1 MTGIVNAV
9 IWWRMSVASVSI
21 NKPLEVIK
29 LNDGKSLTAE
39 ILPFGAIIK
48 SIKFNNQEMTLSVDD
63 PQYYLENPF
72 YLGATV
78 GRYANRIA
86 GGRFS
91 LSGTEYQLDTNN
103 GPNSLH
109 GGVKGFNKV
118 LWQVTQQSES
128 EVELY
133 YCSPDGDQGFP
144 GQLKVWQTISAKN
157 GELTLRFKA
166 TTDKETL
173 VNFTNHCYFNLDG
186 SDSINEH
193 FVQINT
199 NHFLPIDKTSI
210 PLNNGQTVAGTC
222 FDFCTATQLGEAL
235 CAVNPQLEAGNG
247 FDHCYIFNNDG
258 SLKTMATLTSP
269 HTNVS
274 LTLKSTQPGMQLYT
288 ANFVGAPFKARQ
300 AVCFEAQNWPDA
312 PNRENFPKAN
322 LLPEENYEQV
332 IIYAFSE

>member
-1 MTGIVNAV
+1 MRVTSIASDQPLQV
-9 IWWRMSVASVSI
+9 IQLS
-21 NKPLEVIK
+21 
-29 LNDGKSLTAE
+29 DGQNLIAE

-48 SIKFNNQEMTLSVDD
+48 SIKFKKQEMTLSVDD

-86 GGRFS
+86 KGRFS
-91 LSGTEYQLDTNN
+91 LSGTQYQLEANN

-118 LWQVTQQSES
+118 LWQVTKQTES

-133 YCSPDGDQGFP
+133 YCSPDGEQGFP
-144 GQLKVWQTISAKN
+144 GELQVWQTISAKN
-157 GELTLRFKA
+157 GELTLHFKA
-166 TTDKETL
+166 ITNKETL

-186 SDSINEH
+186 SESINEH

-199 NHFLPIDKTSI
+199 DRYLPIDTTSI
-210 PLNNGQTVAGTC
+210 PLNEAALVCGTC
-222 FDFCTATQLGEAL
+222 FDFTKPAQVGEAL
-235 CAVNPQLEAGNG
+235 SAVHPQLEAGNG
-247 FDHCYIFNNDG
+247 FDHCYIFNDDS

-288 ANFVGAPFKARQ
+288 ANFVGSPFKARQ
-300 AVCFEAQNWPDA
+300 ALCFEAQNWPDA

-322 LLPEENYEQV
+322 LLPAEKYEQV

>member
-1 MTGIVNAV
+1 MRVTSIASNQPLQV
-9 IWWRMSVASVSI
+9 IQLS
-21 NKPLEVIK
+21 
-29 LNDGKSLTAE
+29 DGENLTAE

-48 SIKFNNQEMTLSVDD
+48 SIKFKKQEMTLSVDD

-86 GGRFS
+86 KGRFS
-91 LSGTEYQLDTNN
+91 LSGTQYQLEANN

-118 LWQVTQQSES
+118 LWQVTKQTES

-133 YCSPDGDQGFP
+133 YCSPDGEQGFP
-144 GQLKVWQTISAKN
+144 GELQVWQTISAKN
-157 GELTLRFKA
+157 GELTLHFKA
-166 TTDKETL
+166 LTNKETL

-186 SDSINEH
+186 SSSINEH
-193 FVQINT
+193 LVQINT
-199 NHFLPIDKTSI
+199 DRYLPIDTTSI
-210 PLNNGQTVAGTC
+210 PLNEAALVCGTC
-222 FDFCTATQLGEAL
+222 FDFTKPAQVGEAL
-235 CAVNPQLEAGNG
+235 SAVHPQLEAGNG
-247 FDHCYIFNNDG
+247 FDHCYIFNDDS

-288 ANFVGAPFKARQ
+288 ANFVGSPFKARQ
-300 AVCFEAQNWPDA
+300 ALCFEAQNWPDA
-312 PNRENFPKAN
+312 PNRTNFPKAN
-322 LLPEENYEQV
+322 LLPGEDYEQV
-332 IIYAFSE
+332 IIYSFSE

>member
-1 MTGIVNAV
+1 MTSITSNQPLQV
-9 IWWRMSVASVSI
+9 IQLS
-21 NKPLEVIK
+21 
-29 LNDGKSLTAE
+29 DGENLAAE

-48 SIKFNNQEMTLSVDD
+48 SIKFKKQEMTLSVDD

-86 GGRFS
+86 KGRFN
-91 LSGTEYQLDTNN
+91 LSGTQYQLEANN

-118 LWQVTQQSES
+118 LWQVTKQTES

-133 YCSPDGDQGFP
+133 YCSPDGEQGFP
-144 GQLKVWQTISAKN
+144 GELQVWQTISAKN
-157 GELTLRFKA
+157 GELTLHFKA
-166 TTDKETL
+166 LTNKETL

-186 SDSINEH
+186 SSSINEH
-193 FVQINT
+193 LVQINT
-199 NHFLPIDKTSI
+199 DRYLPIDTTSI
-210 PLNNGQTVAGTC
+210 PLNEAALVCGTC
-222 FDFCTATQLGEAL
+222 FDFTKPAQVGEAL
-235 CAVNPQLEAGNG
+235 SAVHPQLEAGNG
-247 FDHCYIFNNDG
+247 FDHCYIFNDDS

-288 ANFVGAPFKARQ
+288 ANFVGSPFKARQ
-300 AVCFEAQNWPDA
+300 ALCFEAQNWPDA

-322 LLPEENYEQV
+322 LLPGEDYEQV
-332 IIYAFSE
+332 IIYSFSE

>member
-1 MTGIVNAV
+1 MRVTSIASNQPLQV
-9 IWWRMSVASVSI
+9 IQLS
-21 NKPLEVIK
+21 
-29 LNDGKSLTAE
+29 DGENLAAE

-48 SIKFNNQEMTLSVDD
+48 SIKFKKQEMTLSVDD

-86 GGRFS
+86 KGRFS
-91 LSGTEYQLDTNN
+91 LSGTQYQLETNN

-109 GGVKGFNKV
+109 GGIKGFNKV
-118 LWQVTQQSES
+118 LWQVTKQTES

-133 YCSPDGDQGFP
+133 YCSPDGEQGFP
-144 GQLKVWQTISAKN
+144 GELQVWQTISAKN
-157 GELTLRFKA
+157 GELTLHFKA
-166 TTDKETL
+166 LTNKETL

-186 SDSINEH
+186 SESINEH
-193 FVQINT
+193 LVQINT
-199 NHFLPIDKTSI
+199 DRYLPIDTTSI
-210 PLNNGQTVAGTC
+210 PLNEAALVCGTC
-222 FDFCTATQLGEAL
+222 FDFTKPAQVGEAL
-235 CAVNPQLEAGNG
+235 SAVHPQLEAGNG
-247 FDHCYIFNNDG
+247 FDHCYIFNDDS

-288 ANFVGAPFKARQ
+288 ANFVGSPFKARQ
-300 AVCFEAQNWPDA
+300 ALCFEAQNWPDA

-322 LLPEENYEQV
+322 LLPAEKYEQV

>member
-1 MTGIVNAV
+1 MRVTSIASNQPLQV
-9 IWWRMSVASVSI
+9 IQLS
-21 NKPLEVIK
+21 
-29 LNDGKSLTAE
+29 DGENLTAE

-48 SIKFNNQEMTLSVDD
+48 SIKFKKQEMTLSVDD

-86 GGRFS
+86 KGRFS
-91 LSGTEYQLDTNN
+91 LSGTQYQLEANN

-118 LWQVTQQSES
+118 LWQVTKQTES

-133 YCSPDGDQGFP
+133 YCSPDGEQGFP
-144 GQLKVWQTISAKN
+144 GELQVWQTISAKN
-157 GELTLRFKA
+157 GELTLHFKA
-166 TTDKETL
+166 LTNKETL

-186 SDSINEH
+186 SSSINEH
-193 FVQINT
+193 LVQINT
-199 NHFLPIDKTSI
+199 DRYLPIDTTSI
-210 PLNNGQTVAGTC
+210 PLNEAALVCGTC
-222 FDFCTATQLGEAL
+222 FDFTKPAQVGEAL
-235 CAVNPQLEAGNG
+235 SAVHPQLEAGNG
-247 FDHCYIFNNDG
+247 FDHCYIFNDDS

-288 ANFVGAPFKARQ
+288 ANFVGSPFKARQ
-300 AVCFEAQNWPDA
+300 ALCFEAQNWPDA

-322 LLPEENYEQV
+322 LLPAEKYEQV
-332 IIYAFSE
+332 IVYAFSE

>member
-1 MTGIVNAV
+1 MRVTSIASNQPLQV
-9 IWWRMSVASVSI
+9 IQLS
-21 NKPLEVIK
+21 
-29 LNDGKSLTAE
+29 DGENLAAE
-39 ILPFGAIIK
+39 IFPFGAIIK
-48 SIKFNNQEMTLSVDD
+48 SIKFKKQEMTLSVDD

-86 GGRFS
+86 KGRFS
-91 LSGTEYQLDTNN
+91 LSGTQYQLEANN

-118 LWQVTQQSES
+118 LWQVTKQTES

-133 YCSPDGDQGFP
+133 YCSPDGEQGFP
-144 GQLKVWQTISAKN
+144 GELQVWQTISAKN
-157 GELTLRFKA
+157 GELTLHFKA
-166 TTDKETL
+166 ITNKETL

-186 SDSINEH
+186 SESINEH
-193 FVQINT
+193 LVQINT
-199 NHFLPIDKTSI
+199 DRYLPIDTTSI
-210 PLNNGQTVAGTC
+210 PLNEAALVCGTC
-222 FDFCTATQLGEAL
+222 FDFTKPAQVGEAL
-235 CAVNPQLEAGNG
+235 SAVHPQLEAGNG
-247 FDHCYIFNNDG
+247 FDHCYIFNDDS

-288 ANFVGAPFKARQ
+288 ANFVGSPFKARQ
-300 AVCFEAQNWPDA
+300 ALCFEAQNWPDA

-322 LLPEENYEQV
+322 LLPAEKYEQV

>member
-1 MTGIVNAV
+1 MTSIASNQPLQV
-9 IWWRMSVASVSI
+9 IQLS
-21 NKPLEVIK
+21 
-29 LNDGKSLTAE
+29 DGENLAAE

-48 SIKFNNQEMTLSVDD
+48 SIKFKKQEMTLSVDD

-86 GGRFS
+86 KGRFS
-91 LSGTEYQLDTNN
+91 LSGTQYQLETNN

-109 GGVKGFNKV
+109 GGIKGFNKV
-118 LWQVTQQSES
+118 LWQVTKQTES

-133 YCSPDGDQGFP
+133 YCSPDGEQGFP
-144 GQLKVWQTISAKN
+144 GELQVWQTISAKN
-157 GELTLRFKA
+157 GELTLHFKA
-166 TTDKETL
+166 LTNKETL

-186 SDSINEH
+186 SESINEH
-193 FVQINT
+193 LVQINT
-199 NHFLPIDKTSI
+199 DRYLPIDTTSI
-210 PLNNGQTVAGTC
+210 PLNEAALVCGTC
-222 FDFCTATQLGEAL
+222 FDFTKPAQVGEAL
-235 CAVNPQLEAGNG
+235 SAVHPQLEAGNG
-247 FDHCYIFNNDG
+247 FDHCYIFNDDS

-288 ANFVGAPFKARQ
+288 ANFVGSPFKARQ
-300 AVCFEAQNWPDA
+300 ALCFEAQNWPDA

-322 LLPEENYEQV
+322 LLPAEKYEQV
-332 IIYAFSE
+332 IIYAFYE

>member
-1 MTGIVNAV
+1 MRVTSIASDQPLQV
-9 IWWRMSVASVSI
+9 IQLS
-21 NKPLEVIK
+21 
-29 LNDGKSLTAE
+29 DGQNLIAE

-48 SIKFNNQEMTLSVDD
+48 SIKFKKQEMTLSVDD

-86 GGRFS
+86 KGRFS
-91 LSGTEYQLDTNN
+91 LSGTQYQLEANN

-118 LWQVTQQSES
+118 LWQVTKQTES

-133 YCSPDGDQGFP
+133 YCSPDGEQGFP
-144 GQLKVWQTISAKN
+144 GELQVWQTISAKN
-157 GELTLRFKA
+157 GELTLHFKA
-166 TTDKETL
+166 LTNKETL

-186 SDSINEH
+186 SESINEH

-199 NHFLPIDKTSI
+199 DRYLPIDTTSI
-210 PLNNGQTVAGTC
+210 PLNEAALVCGTC
-222 FDFCTATQLGEAL
+222 FDFTKPAQVGEAL
-235 CAVNPQLEAGNG
+235 SAVHPQLEAGNG
-247 FDHCYIFNNDG
+247 FDHCYIFNDDS

-288 ANFVGAPFKARQ
+288 ANFVGSPFKARQ
-300 AVCFEAQNWPDA
+300 ALCFEAQNWPDA

-322 LLPEENYEQV
+322 LLPAEKYEQV

>member
-1 MTGIVNAV
+1 M
-9 IWWRMSVASVSI
+9 ASISI

-86 GGRFS
+86 GGCFS

-118 LWQVTQQSES
+118 LWQVTKQTES

-144 GQLKVWQTISAKN
+144 GELQIWQTISARN
-157 GELTLRFKA
+157 GELTLYFKA
-166 TTDKETL
+166 ITNKETL

-186 SDSINEH
+186 SESINKH
-193 FVQINT
+193 LVQINT
-199 NHFLPIDKTSI
+199 DRYLPIDTTSI
-210 PLNNGQTVAGTC
+210 PLDEAALVCGTC
-222 FDFCTATQLGEAL
+222 FDFTKPAQIGEAL
-235 CAVNPQLEAGNG
+235 STVHPQLEAGNG
-247 FDHCYIFNNDG
+247 FDHCYIFNDDS

-274 LTLKSTQPGMQLYT
+274 LTLKSTQPGMQFYT
-288 ANFVGAPFKARQ
+288 ANFVGSPFKARQ
-300 AVCFEAQNWPDA
+300 ALCFEAQNWPDS

-322 LLPEENYEQV
+322 LLPAEKYEQV
-332 IIYAFSE
+332 ISYAFSE

>member
-1 MTGIVNAV
+1 MRVTSIASNQPLQV
-9 IWWRMSVASVSI
+9 IQLS
-21 NKPLEVIK
+21 
-29 LNDGKSLTAE
+29 DGENLAAE

-48 SIKFNNQEMTLSVDD
+48 SIKFKKQEMTLSVDD

-86 GGRFS
+86 KGRFS
-91 LSGTEYQLDTNN
+91 LSGTQYQLEANN

-118 LWQVTQQSES
+118 LWQVTKQTES

-133 YCSPDGDQGFP
+133 YCSPDGEQGFP
-144 GQLKVWQTISAKN
+144 GELQVWQTISAKN
-157 GELTLRFKA
+157 GELTLHFKA
-166 TTDKETL
+166 ITNKETL

-186 SDSINEH
+186 SESINEH
-193 FVQINT
+193 LVQINT
-199 NHFLPIDKTSI
+199 DRYLPIDTTSI
-210 PLNNGQTVAGTC
+210 PLNEAALVCGTC
-222 FDFCTATQLGEAL
+222 FDFTKPAQVGEAL
-235 CAVNPQLEAGNG
+235 SAVHPQLEAGNG
-247 FDHCYIFNNDG
+247 FDHCYIFNDDS

-288 ANFVGAPFKARQ
+288 ANFVGSPFKARQ
-300 AVCFEAQNWPDA
+300 ALCFEAQNWPDA

-322 LLPEENYEQV
+322 LLPTEKYEQV

>member
-1 MTGIVNAV
+1 MRVTSIASNQPLQV
-9 IWWRMSVASVSI
+9 IQLS
-21 NKPLEVIK
+21 
-29 LNDGKSLTAE
+29 DGENLAAE

-48 SIKFNNQEMTLSVDD
+48 SIKFKKQEMTLSVDD

-86 GGRFS
+86 KGRFN
-91 LSGTEYQLDTNN
+91 LSGTQYQLEANN

-118 LWQVTQQSES
+118 LWQVTKQTES

-133 YCSPDGDQGFP
+133 YCSPDGEQGFP
-144 GQLKVWQTISAKN
+144 GELQVWQTISAKN
-157 GELTLRFKA
+157 GELTLHFKA
-166 TTDKETL
+166 LTNKETL

-186 SDSINEH
+186 SSSINEH
-193 FVQINT
+193 LVQINT
-199 NHFLPIDKTSI
+199 DRYLPIDTTSI
-210 PLNNGQTVAGTC
+210 PLNEAALVCGTC
-222 FDFCTATQLGEAL
+222 FDFTKPAQVGEAL
-235 CAVNPQLEAGNG
+235 SAVHPQLEAGNG
-247 FDHCYIFNNDG
+247 FDHCYIFNDDS

-288 ANFVGAPFKARQ
+288 ANFVGSPFKARQ
-300 AVCFEAQNWPDA
+300 ALCFEAQNWPDA

-322 LLPEENYEQV
+322 LLPAEKYEQV

>member
-1 MTGIVNAV
+1 MTSIASNQPLQV
-9 IWWRMSVASVSI
+9 IQLS
-21 NKPLEVIK
+21 
-29 LNDGKSLTAE
+29 DGKNLAAE

-48 SIKFNNQEMTLSVDD
+48 SIKFKKQEMTLSVDD

-86 GGRFS
+86 KGRFN
-91 LSGTEYQLDTNN
+91 LSGTQYQLEANN

-118 LWQVTQQSES
+118 LWQVTKQTES

-133 YCSPDGDQGFP
+133 YCSPDGEQGFP
-144 GQLKVWQTISAKN
+144 GELQVWQTISAKN
-157 GELTLRFKA
+157 GELTLHFKA
-166 TTDKETL
+166 ITNKETL
-173 VNFTNHCYFNLDG
+173 VNFTNHCYFNLD
-186 SDSINEH
+186 SSESINEH
-193 FVQINT
+193 LVQINT
-199 NHFLPIDKTSI
+199 SHYLPIDTTSI
-210 PLNNGQTVAGTC
+210 PLNEAALVFGTC
-222 FDFCTATQLGEAL
+222 FDFTKPAQVGEAL
-235 CAVNPQLEAGNG
+235 SAVHPQLEAGNG
-247 FDHCYIFNNDG
+247 FDHCYIFNDDS

-288 ANFVGAPFKARQ
+288 ANFVGSPFKARQ
-300 AVCFEAQNWPDA
+300 ALCFEAQNWPDA

-322 LLPEENYEQV
+322 LLPAEKYEQV

>member
-1 MTGIVNAV
+1 MRVTSIASNQPLQV
-9 IWWRMSVASVSI
+9 IQLS
-21 NKPLEVIK
+21 
-29 LNDGKSLTAE
+29 DGENLTAE

-48 SIKFNNQEMTLSVDD
+48 SIKFKKQEMTLSVDD

-86 GGRFS
+86 KGRFS
-91 LSGTEYQLDTNN
+91 LSGTQYQLEANN

-118 LWQVTQQSES
+118 LWQVTKQTES

-133 YCSPDGDQGFP
+133 YCSPDGEQGFP
-144 GQLKVWQTISAKN
+144 GELQVWQTISAKN
-157 GELTLRFKA
+157 GELTLHFKA
-166 TTDKETL
+166 ITNKETL

-186 SDSINEH
+186 SESINEH

-199 NHFLPIDKTSI
+199 DRYLPIDTTSI
-210 PLNNGQTVAGTC
+210 PLNEAALVCGTC
-222 FDFCTATQLGEAL
+222 FDFTKPAQVGEAL
-235 CAVNPQLEAGNG
+235 SAVHPQLEAGNG
-247 FDHCYIFNNDG
+247 FDHCYIFNDDS

-288 ANFVGAPFKARQ
+288 ANFVGSPFKARQ
-300 AVCFEAQNWPDA
+300 ALCFEAQNWPDA

-322 LLPEENYEQV
+322 LLPAEKYEQV
-332 IIYAFSE
+332 IIYSFSE

>member
-1 MTGIVNAV
+1 MTSIASNQPLQV
-9 IWWRMSVASVSI
+9 IQLS
-21 NKPLEVIK
+21 
-29 LNDGKSLTAE
+29 DGENLAAE

-48 SIKFNNQEMTLSVDD
+48 SIKFKKQEMTLSVDD

-86 GGRFS
+86 KGRFS
-91 LSGTEYQLDTNN
+91 LSGTQYQLEANN

-118 LWQVTQQSES
+118 LWQVTKQTES

-133 YCSPDGDQGFP
+133 YCSPDGEQGFP
-144 GQLKVWQTISAKN
+144 GELQVWQTISAKN
-157 GELTLRFKA
+157 GELTLHFKA
-166 TTDKETL
+166 LTNKETL

-186 SDSINEH
+186 SESINEH
-193 FVQINT
+193 LVQINT
-199 NHFLPIDKTSI
+199 DRYLPIDTTSI
-210 PLNNGQTVAGTC
+210 PLNEAALVCGTC
-222 FDFCTATQLGEAL
+222 FDFTKPAQVGEAL
-235 CAVNPQLEAGNG
+235 SAVHPQLEAGNG
-247 FDHCYIFNNDG
+247 FDHCYIFNDDS

-288 ANFVGAPFKARQ
+288 ANFVGSPFKARQ
-300 AVCFEAQNWPDA
+300 ALCFEAQNWPDA
-312 PNRENFPKAN
+312 PNRENFPKVN
-322 LLPEENYEQV
+322 LLPAEKYEQV

>member
-1 MTGIVNAV
+1 MRVTSIASNQPLQV
-9 IWWRMSVASVSI
+9 IQLS
-21 NKPLEVIK
+21 
-29 LNDGKSLTAE
+29 DGKNLAAE

-48 SIKFNNQEMTLSVDD
+48 SIKFKKQEMTLSVDD

-86 GGRFS
+86 KGRFS
-91 LSGTEYQLDTNN
+91 LSCTQYQLETNN

-118 LWQVTQQSES
+118 LWQVTKQTES

-133 YCSPDGDQGFP
+133 YCSPDGEQGFP
-144 GQLKVWQTISAKN
+144 GELQVWQTISAKN
-157 GELTLRFKA
+157 GELTLHFKA
-166 TTDKETL
+166 LTNKETL
-173 VNFTNHCYFNLDG
+173 VNFTNHCYFNLD
-186 SDSINEH
+186 SSESINEH
-193 FVQINT
+193 LVQINT
-199 NHFLPIDKTSI
+199 DRYLPIDTTSI
-210 PLNNGQTVAGTC
+210 PLNEAALVCGTC
-222 FDFCTATQLGEAL
+222 FDFTKPAQVGEAL
-235 CAVNPQLEAGNG
+235 SAVHPQLEAGNG
-247 FDHCYIFNNDG
+247 FDHCYIFNDDS

-288 ANFVGAPFKARQ
+288 ANFVGSPFKARQ
-300 AVCFEAQNWPDA
+300 ALCFEAQNWPDA

-322 LLPEENYEQV
+322 LLPAEKYEQV

>member
-1 MTGIVNAV
+1 MRVTSIASNQPLQV
-9 IWWRMSVASVSI
+9 IQLS
-21 NKPLEVIK
+21 
-29 LNDGKSLTAE
+29 DGENLTAE

-48 SIKFNNQEMTLSVDD
+48 SIKFKKQEMTLSVDD

-86 GGRFS
+86 KGRFS
-91 LSGTEYQLDTNN
+91 LSGTQYQLEANN

-118 LWQVTQQSES
+118 LWQVTKQTES

-133 YCSPDGDQGFP
+133 YCSPDGEQGFP
-144 GQLKVWQTISAKN
+144 GELQVWQTISAKN
-157 GELTLRFKA
+157 GELTLHFKA
-166 TTDKETL
+166 LTNKETL

-186 SDSINEH
+186 SSSINEH
-193 FVQINT
+193 LVQINT
-199 NHFLPIDKTSI
+199 DRYLPIDTTSI
-210 PLNNGQTVAGTC
+210 PLNEAALVCGTC
-222 FDFCTATQLGEAL
+222 FDFTKPAQVGEAL
-235 CAVNPQLEAGNG
+235 SAVHPQLEAGNG
-247 FDHCYIFNNDG
+247 FDHCYIFNDDS

-288 ANFVGAPFKARQ
+288 ANFVGSPFKARQ
-300 AVCFEAQNWPDA
+300 ALCFEAQNWPDA

-322 LLPEENYEQV
+322 LLPAEKYEQV

>member
-1 MTGIVNAV
+1 MRVTSIASNQPLQV
-9 IWWRMSVASVSI
+9 IQLS
-21 NKPLEVIK
+21 
-29 LNDGKSLTAE
+29 DGENLTAE

-48 SIKFNNQEMTLSVDD
+48 SIKFKKQEMTLSVDD
-63 PQYYLENPF
+63 PKYYLENPF

-86 GGRFS
+86 KGRFS
-91 LSGTEYQLDTNN
+91 LSGTQYQLEANN

-118 LWQVTQQSES
+118 LWQVTKQTES

-133 YCSPDGDQGFP
+133 YCSPDGEQGFP
-144 GQLKVWQTISAKN
+144 GELQVWQTISAKN
-157 GELTLRFKA
+157 GELTLHFKA
-166 TTDKETL
+166 LTNKETL

-186 SDSINEH
+186 SESINEH
-193 FVQINT
+193 LVQINT
-199 NHFLPIDKTSI
+199 DRYLPIDTTSI
-210 PLNNGQTVAGTC
+210 PLNEAALVCGTC
-222 FDFCTATQLGEAL
+222 FDFTKPAQVGEAL
-235 CAVNPQLEAGNG
+235 SAVHPQLEAGNG
-247 FDHCYIFNNDG
+247 FDHCYIFNDDS

-288 ANFVGAPFKARQ
+288 ANFVGSPFKARQ
-300 AVCFEAQNWPDA
+300 ALCFEAQNWPDA

-322 LLPEENYEQV
+322 LLPAEKYEQV

>member
-1 MTGIVNAV
+1 MRVTSIASNQPLQV
-9 IWWRMSVASVSI
+9 IQLS
-21 NKPLEVIK
+21 
-29 LNDGKSLTAE
+29 DGENLAAE

-48 SIKFNNQEMTLSVDD
+48 SIKFKKQEMTLSVDD

-86 GGRFS
+86 KGRFS
-91 LSGTEYQLDTNN
+91 LSSTQYQLEANN

-118 LWQVTQQSES
+118 LWQVTKQTES

-133 YCSPDGDQGFP
+133 YCSPDGEQGFP
-144 GQLKVWQTISAKN
+144 GELQVWQTISAKN
-157 GELTLRFKA
+157 GELTLHFKA
-166 TTDKETL
+166 ITNKETL

-186 SDSINEH
+186 SSSINEH
-193 FVQINT
+193 LVQINT
-199 NHFLPIDKTSI
+199 DRYLPIDTTSI
-210 PLNNGQTVAGTC
+210 PLNEAALVCGTC
-222 FDFCTATQLGEAL
+222 FDFTKPAQVGEAL
-235 CAVNPQLEAGNG
+235 SAVHPQLEAGNG
-247 FDHCYIFNNDG
+247 FDHCYIFNDDS

-288 ANFVGAPFKARQ
+288 ANFVGSPFKARQ
-300 AVCFEAQNWPDA
+300 ALCFEAQNWPDA

-322 LLPEENYEQV
+322 LLPAEKYEQV

>member
-1 MTGIVNAV
+1 MRVTSIANNQPLQV
-9 IWWRMSVASVSI
+9 IQLS
-21 NKPLEVIK
+21 
-29 LNDGKSLTAE
+29 DGQNLTAE

-48 SIKFNNQEMTLSVDD
+48 SIKFKEQEMTLSVDD

-86 GGRFS
+86 KGRFS
-91 LSGTEYQLDTNN
+91 LSGTQYQLEANN

-118 LWQVTQQSES
+118 LWQVTKQTES

-133 YCSPDGDQGFP
+133 YCSPDGEQGFP
-144 GQLKVWQTISAKN
+144 GELQVWQTISAKN
-157 GELTLRFKA
+157 GELTLHFKA
-166 TTDKETL
+166 LTNKETL

-186 SDSINEH
+186 SESINEH
-193 FVQINT
+193 LVQINT
-199 NHFLPIDKTSI
+199 DRYLPIDTTSI
-210 PLNNGQTVAGTC
+210 PLNEAALVCGTS
-222 FDFCTATQLGEAL
+222 FDFTKPAQVGEAL
-235 CAVNPQLEAGNG
+235 SAVHPQLEAGNG
-247 FDHCYIFNNDG
+247 FDHCYIFNDDS

-300 AVCFEAQNWPDA
+300 ALCFEAQNWPDA

-322 LLPEENYEQV
+322 LLPGEDYEQV
-332 IIYAFSE
+332 IIYSFSE

>member
-1 MTGIVNAV
+1 MRVTSIASDQPLQV
-9 IWWRMSVASVSI
+9 IQLS
-21 NKPLEVIK
+21 
-29 LNDGKSLTAE
+29 DGQNLIAE

-48 SIKFNNQEMTLSVDD
+48 SIKFKKQEMTLSVDD

-86 GGRFS
+86 KGRFS
-91 LSGTEYQLDTNN
+91 LSGTQYQLEANN

-118 LWQVTQQSES
+118 LWQVTKQTES

-133 YCSPDGDQGFP
+133 YCSPDGEQGFP
-144 GQLKVWQTISAKN
+144 GELQVWQTISAKN
-157 GELTLRFKA
+157 GELTLHFKA
-166 TTDKETL
+166 LTNKETL

-186 SDSINEH
+186 SESINEH
-193 FVQINT
+193 LVQINT
-199 NHFLPIDKTSI
+199 DRYLPIDTTSI
-210 PLNNGQTVAGTC
+210 PLNEAALVCGTC
-222 FDFCTATQLGEAL
+222 FDFTKPAQVGEAL
-235 CAVNPQLEAGNG
+235 SAVHPQLEAGNG
-247 FDHCYIFNNDG
+247 FDHCYIFNDDS

-288 ANFVGAPFKARQ
+288 ANFVGSPFKARQ
-300 AVCFEAQNWPDA
+300 ALCFEAQNWPDA

-322 LLPEENYEQV
+322 LLPAEKYEQV

>member
-1 MTGIVNAV
+1 MRVTSIASDQPLQV
-9 IWWRMSVASVSI
+9 IQLS
-21 NKPLEVIK
+21 
-29 LNDGKSLTAE
+29 DGQNLIAE

-48 SIKFNNQEMTLSVDD
+48 SIKFKKQEMTLSVDD

-86 GGRFS
+86 KGRFS
-91 LSGTEYQLDTNN
+91 LSGTQYQLEANN

-118 LWQVTQQSES
+118 LWQVTKQTES

-133 YCSPDGDQGFP
+133 YCSPDGEQGFP
-144 GQLKVWQTISAKN
+144 GELQVWQTISAKN
-157 GELTLRFKA
+157 GELTLHFKA
-166 TTDKETL
+166 ITNKETL

-186 SDSINEH
+186 SESINEH
-193 FVQINT
+193 LVQINT
-199 NHFLPIDKTSI
+199 DRYLPIDTTSI
-210 PLNNGQTVAGTC
+210 PLNEAALVCGTC
-222 FDFCTATQLGEAL
+222 FDFTKPAQVGEAL
-235 CAVNPQLEAGNG
+235 SAVHPQLEAGNG
-247 FDHCYIFNNDG
+247 FDHCYIFNDDS

-274 LTLKSTQPGMQLYT
+274 LTLKSTQSGMQLYT
-288 ANFVGAPFKARQ
+288 ANFVGSPFKARQ
-300 AVCFEAQNWPDA
+300 ALCFEAQNWPDA

-322 LLPEENYEQV
+322 LLPAEKYEQV

>member
-1 MTGIVNAV
+1 MTSIASNQPLQV
-9 IWWRMSVASVSI
+9 IQLS
-21 NKPLEVIK
+21 
-29 LNDGKSLTAE
+29 DGENLAAE

-48 SIKFNNQEMTLSVDD
+48 SIKFKKQEMTLSVDD

-86 GGRFS
+86 KGRFS
-91 LSGTEYQLDTNN
+91 LSCTQYQLETNN

-118 LWQVTQQSES
+118 LWQVTKQTES

-133 YCSPDGDQGFP
+133 YCSPDGEQGFP
-144 GQLKVWQTISAKN
+144 GELQVWQTISAKN
-157 GELTLRFKA
+157 GELTLHFKA
-166 TTDKETL
+166 LTNKETL
-173 VNFTNHCYFNLDG
+173 VNFTNHCYFNLD
-186 SDSINEH
+186 SSESINEH
-193 FVQINT
+193 LVQINT
-199 NHFLPIDKTSI
+199 DRYLPIDTTSI
-210 PLNNGQTVAGTC
+210 PLNEAALVCGTC
-222 FDFCTATQLGEAL
+222 FDFTKPAQVGEAL
-235 CAVNPQLEAGNG
+235 SAVHPQLEAGNG
-247 FDHCYIFNNDG
+247 FDHCYIFNDDS

-288 ANFVGAPFKARQ
+288 ANFVGSPFKARQ
-300 AVCFEAQNWPDA
+300 ALCFEAQNWPDA

-322 LLPEENYEQV
+322 LLPAEKYEQV

>member
-1 MTGIVNAV
+1 MRVT
-9 IWWRMSVASVSI
+9 SI
-21 NKPLEVIK
+21 TSNQPLQAIQ
-29 LNDGKSLTAE
+29 LSDGENLAAE

-48 SIKFNNQEMTLSVDD
+48 SIKFKKQEMTLSVDD

-86 GGRFS
+86 KGRFN
-91 LSGTEYQLDTNN
+91 LSGTQYQLEANN

-118 LWQVTQQSES
+118 LWQVTKQTES

-133 YCSPDGDQGFP
+133 YCSPDGEQGFP
-144 GQLKVWQTISAKN
+144 GELQVWQTISAKN
-157 GELTLRFKA
+157 GELTLHFKA
-166 TTDKETL
+166 ITNKETL

-186 SDSINEH
+186 SESINEH
-193 FVQINT
+193 LVQINT
-199 NHFLPIDKTSI
+199 DRYLPIDTTSI
-210 PLNNGQTVAGTC
+210 PLNEAALVCGTC
-222 FDFCTATQLGEAL
+222 FDFTKPAQVGEAL
-235 CAVNPQLEAGNG
+235 SAVHPQLEAGNG
-247 FDHCYIFNNDG
+247 FDHCYIFNDDS

-288 ANFVGAPFKARQ
+288 ANFVGSPFKARQ
-300 AVCFEAQNWPDA
+300 ALCFEAQNWPDA

-322 LLPEENYEQV
+322 LLPAEKYEQV

>member
-1 MTGIVNAV
+1 MTSIASNQPLQV
-9 IWWRMSVASVSI
+9 IQLS
-21 NKPLEVIK
+21 
-29 LNDGKSLTAE
+29 DGENLTAE

-48 SIKFNNQEMTLSVDD
+48 SIKFKKQEMTLSVDD
-63 PQYYLENPF
+63 PKYYLENPF

-86 GGRFS
+86 KGRFS
-91 LSGTEYQLDTNN
+91 LSGTQYQLEANN

-118 LWQVTQQSES
+118 LWQVTKQTES

-133 YCSPDGDQGFP
+133 YCSPDGEQGFP
-144 GQLKVWQTISAKN
+144 GELQVWQTISAKN
-157 GELTLRFKA
+157 GELTLHFKA
-166 TTDKETL
+166 LTNKETL

-186 SDSINEH
+186 SESINEH
-193 FVQINT
+193 LVQINT
-199 NHFLPIDKTSI
+199 DRYLPIDTTSI
-210 PLNNGQTVAGTC
+210 PLNEAALVCGTC
-222 FDFCTATQLGEAL
+222 FDFTKPAQVGEAL
-235 CAVNPQLEAGNG
+235 SAVHPQLEAGNG
-247 FDHCYIFNNDG
+247 FDHCYIFNDDS

-288 ANFVGAPFKARQ
+288 ANFVGSPFKARQ
-300 AVCFEAQNWPDA
+300 ALCFEAQNWPDA

-322 LLPEENYEQV
+322 LLPAEKYEQV

>member
-1 MTGIVNAV
+1 MTSIASDQPLQV
-9 IWWRMSVASVSI
+9 IQLS
-21 NKPLEVIK
+21 
-29 LNDGKSLTAE
+29 DGQNLIAE

-48 SIKFNNQEMTLSVDD
+48 SIKFKKQEMTLSVDD

-86 GGRFS
+86 KGRFS
-91 LSGTEYQLDTNN
+91 LSGTQYQLEANN

-118 LWQVTQQSES
+118 LWQVTKQTES

-133 YCSPDGDQGFP
+133 YCSPDGEQGFP
-144 GQLKVWQTISAKN
+144 GELQVWQTISAKN
-157 GELTLRFKA
+157 GELTLHFKA
-166 TTDKETL
+166 ITNKETL

-186 SDSINEH
+186 SESINEH

-199 NHFLPIDKTSI
+199 DRYLPIDTTSI
-210 PLNNGQTVAGTC
+210 PLNEAALVCGTC
-222 FDFCTATQLGEAL
+222 FDFTKPAQVGEAL
-235 CAVNPQLEAGNG
+235 SAVHPQLEAGNG
-247 FDHCYIFNNDG
+247 FDHCYIFNDDS

-288 ANFVGAPFKARQ
+288 ANFVGSPFKARQ
-300 AVCFEAQNWPDA
+300 ALCFEAQNWPDA

-322 LLPEENYEQV
+322 LLPAEKYEQV

>member
-1 MTGIVNAV
+1 MRVTSIASNQPLQV
-9 IWWRMSVASVSI
+9 IQLS
-21 NKPLEVIK
+21 
-29 LNDGKSLTAE
+29 DGQNLTAE

-48 SIKFNNQEMTLSVDD
+48 SIKFKKQEMTLSVDD

-118 LWQVTQQSES
+118 LWQVSKQTES

-133 YCSPDGDQGFP
+133 YCSPDGEQGFP
-144 GQLKVWQTISAKN
+144 GELQVWQTISAKN
-157 GELTLRFKA
+157 GELTLHFKA
-166 TTDKETL
+166 ITNKETL

-186 SDSINEH
+186 SESINEH
-193 FVQINT
+193 LVQINT
-199 NHFLPIDKTSI
+199 DRYLPIDTTSI
-210 PLNNGQTVAGTC
+210 PLNEPALATDTC
-222 FDFCTATQLGEAL
+222 FDFTKPAQVGEAL
-235 CAVNPQLEAGNG
+235 SAVHPQLEAGNG
-247 FDHCYIFNNDG
+247 FDHCYIFNDDS

-300 AVCFEAQNWPDA
+300 ALCFEAQNWPDA
-312 PNRENFPKAN
+312 PNRTNFPKAN
-322 LLPEENYEQV
+322 LFPGEDYEQV
-332 IIYAFSE
+332 IIYSFSE

>member
-1 MTGIVNAV
+1 MTSIASNQPLQV
-9 IWWRMSVASVSI
+9 IQLS
-21 NKPLEVIK
+21 
-29 LNDGKSLTAE
+29 DGENLAAE

-48 SIKFNNQEMTLSVDD
+48 SIKFKKQEMTLSVDD

-86 GGRFS
+86 KGRFN
-91 LSGTEYQLDTNN
+91 LSGTQYQLEANN

-118 LWQVTQQSES
+118 LWQVTKQTES

-133 YCSPDGDQGFP
+133 YCSPDGEQGFP
-144 GQLKVWQTISAKN
+144 GELQVWQTISAKN
-157 GELTLRFKA
+157 GELTLHFKA
-166 TTDKETL
+166 ITNKETL

-186 SDSINEH
+186 SESINEH
-193 FVQINT
+193 LVQINT
-199 NHFLPIDKTSI
+199 DRYLPIDTTSI
-210 PLNNGQTVAGTC
+210 PLNEAALVCGTC
-222 FDFCTATQLGEAL
+222 FDFSKPAQVGEAL
-235 CAVNPQLEAGNG
+235 SAVHPQLEAGNG
-247 FDHCYIFNNDG
+247 FDHCYIFNDDS

-288 ANFVGAPFKARQ
+288 ANFVGSPFKARQ
-300 AVCFEAQNWPDA
+300 ALCFEAQNWPDA

-322 LLPEENYEQV
+322 LLPAEKYEQV

>member
-1 MTGIVNAV
+1 MRVTSIASNQPLQV
-9 IWWRMSVASVSI
+9 IQLS
-21 NKPLEVIK
+21 
-29 LNDGKSLTAE
+29 DGKNLAAE

-48 SIKFNNQEMTLSVDD
+48 SIKFKKQEMTLSVDD

-86 GGRFS
+86 KGRFN
-91 LSGTEYQLDTNN
+91 LSGTQYQLEANN

-118 LWQVTQQSES
+118 LWQVTKQTES

-133 YCSPDGDQGFP
+133 YCSPDGEQGFP
-144 GQLKVWQTISAKN
+144 GELQVWQTISAKN
-157 GELTLRFKA
+157 GELTLHFKA
-166 TTDKETL
+166 LTNKETL

-186 SDSINEH
+186 SESINEH
-193 FVQINT
+193 LVQINT
-199 NHFLPIDKTSI
+199 DRYLPIDTTSI
-210 PLNNGQTVAGTC
+210 PLNEAALVCGTC
-222 FDFCTATQLGEAL
+222 FDFTKPAQVGEAL
-235 CAVNPQLEAGNG
+235 SAVHPQLEAGNG
-247 FDHCYIFNNDG
+247 FDHCYIFNDDS

-288 ANFVGAPFKARQ
+288 ANFVGSPFKARQ
-300 AVCFEAQNWPDA
+300 ALCFEAQNWPDA

-322 LLPEENYEQV
+322 LLPAEKYEQV

>member
-1 MTGIVNAV
+1 MRVTSIANNQPLQV
-9 IWWRMSVASVSI
+9 IQLS
-21 NKPLEVIK
+21 
-29 LNDGKSLTAE
+29 DGQNLTAE

-48 SIKFNNQEMTLSVDD
+48 SIKFKKQEMTLSVDD

-86 GGRFS
+86 KGRFN
-91 LSGTEYQLDTNN
+91 LSGTQYQLEANN

-118 LWQVTQQSES
+118 LWQVTKQTES

-133 YCSPDGDQGFP
+133 YCSPDGEQGFP
-144 GQLKVWQTISAKN
+144 GELQVWQTISAKN
-157 GELTLRFKA
+157 GELTLHFKA
-166 TTDKETL
+166 LTNKETL

-186 SDSINEH
+186 SESINEH

-199 NHFLPIDKTSI
+199 DRYLPIDTTSI
-210 PLNNGQTVAGTC
+210 PLNEAALVCGTC
-222 FDFCTATQLGEAL
+222 FDFTKPAQVGEAL
-235 CAVNPQLEAGNG
+235 SAVHPQLEAGNG
-247 FDHCYIFNNDG
+247 FDHCYIFNDDS

-288 ANFVGAPFKARQ
+288 ANFVGSPFKARQ
-300 AVCFEAQNWPDA
+300 ALCFEAQNWPDA

-322 LLPEENYEQV
+322 LLPAEKYEQV